1 MIKQTI
7 DVNGYWKIIVYY
19 NIDYNLFSY
28 IANVLY
34 NIEIKEKYINRIY
47 NNMSNGKAKAF
58 TVSNKFLRVS
68 VVGFNKHNSKYDYI
82 NSIVHEAE
90 HVKQD
95 MLYAYKVEDKG
106 EPPAYTIGFIVM
118 KMLQFKLMTDRNH
131 KNS

>member
-19 NIDYNLFSY
+19 NIDYNLFGY

-34 NIEIKEKYINRIY
+34 KIRIKEKYINRIY

-58 TVSNKFLRVS
+58 TVSNEFLRVS